1 MTAFPS
7 PEVYDASGGDP
18 GWTSLGVQRQG
29 LCVCTRARISA
40 HPPGAR
46 IAGAPERIQSRYP
59 PLEAPPMTL
68 LRRLAVAVSLPALA
82 VFWVLGVGTASP
94 VAAGDPPADP
104 TKPAPGMGDPVPP

>member
-7 PEVYDASGGDP
+7 PEVYDAKGREP
-18 GWTSLGVQRQG
+18 GMDFAGSVRRQG

-46 IAGAPERIQSRYP
+46 IAGAHERIQSRYP

-68 LRRLAVAVSLPALA
+68 LRRLAAAVSLPALA
-82 VFWVLGVGTASP
+82 ALSVLGMGAPSP
-94 VAAGDPPADP
+94 VAAGD
-104 TKPAPGMGDPVPP
+104 